1 MADEKV
7 MAWRKEKIGVSKP
20 LSGFAKGL
28 KVKIEKL
35 PSWIFEEGCLLEVER
50 PEKTGEIT
58 AASQLKAPQ

>member
-1 MADEKV
+1 MFLS
-7 MAWRKEKIGVSKP
+7 I

-35 PSWIFEEGCLLEVER
+35 PRWIFEQGCLLEVER
-50 PEKTGEIT
+50 LEKTGEIT